1 MNTNFNI
8 KLLDFL
14 ECPQSGQRLLFEKK
28 KNILKTIDRQ
38 YSYKIIEGIPLLS
51 VHD

>member
-14 ECPQSGQRLLFEKK
+14 QCPQSGQKLLFEKK

-38 YSYKIIEGIPLLS
+38 YSYKIIDGIPLLS

>member
-14 ECPQSGQRLLFEKK
+14 QCPLSGHKLLFEKK
-28 KNILKTIDRQ
+28 KNILKTIDKQ
-38 YSYKIIEGIPLLS
+38 YLYKIIDGIPLLS